1 MRTSLGGRITNKYN
15 LLFYLS
21 NYRMCFM
28 STVLVAAYRQDI
40 REHLRLANAYGCGIE
55 IQAFSHPQI
64 LDGEWRALLDE
75 YQHLLRDFD
84 GPLSFHGAFFDMSG
98 ASEDARVV
106 ALTQERYRLS
116 LDIAAELGARRVIF
130 HTSFLPMIRN
140 ERYRRRYIERDQA
153 FWAAL
158 GEEAAERDLWV
169 AVENMWDPTPAIL
182 SEIMRGIPASITNV
196 GICLD
201 VSHVYLYNNAQPF
214 DGWIKVL
221 EPYIVHIHMNNTL
234 GVIDEH
240 LALNV
245 SGGAINFS
253 RILPVIANLSRKPW
267 LVLEIDDPV
276 ALERSLRF
284 AKRVLG
290 ASFGEREQVE
300 AEK

>member
-1 MRTSLGGRITNKYN
+1 
-15 LLFYLS
+15 
-21 NYRMCFM
+21 M
-28 STVLVAAYRQDI
+28 STILVAAYRQDI
-40 REHLRLANAYGCGIE
+40 REHLRLAKVYGCGIE

-64 LDGEWRALLDE
+64 LDGDWRALLDV
-75 YQHLLRDFD
+75 YRHLLHDFD

-140 ERYRRRYIERDQA
+140 ERYRRQYIARDQV

-158 GEEAAERDLWV
+158 GEEAAGRDLRV

-182 SEIMRGIPASITNV
+182 AEIMRGIPASISNV
-196 GICLD
+196 GVCLD
-201 VSHVYLYNNAQPF
+201 VSHVHLYNNAQPF
-214 DGWIKVL
+214 AEWIKVL
-221 EPYIVHIHMNNTL
+221 EPHIDHVHMNNTL

-245 SGGAINFS
+245 SGGAINYS
-253 RILPVIANLSRKPW
+253 CILPVVANLSRAPW
-267 LVLEIDDPV
+267 LVLEIDEPV

-284 AKRVLG
+284 AKRILG
-290 ASFGEREQVE
+290 ASFGGR
-300 AEK
+300 

>member
-1 MRTSLGGRITNKYN
+1 
-15 LLFYLS
+15 
-21 NYRMCFM
+21 M
-28 STVLVAAYRQDI
+28 STVLVAVYRQDI
-40 REHLRLANAYGCGIE
+40 HEHLRLAKAYGCGVE

-64 LDGEWRALLDE
+64 LDGDWRALLNE

-98 ASEDARVV
+98 ASEDQRII
-106 ALTQERYRLS
+106 ALTRERYRMS
-116 LDIAAELGARRVIF
+116 LDIAAELGARKVVF

-140 ERYRRRYIERDQA
+140 EKYRRRYVARDRA
-153 FWAAL
+153 FWSAI

-169 AVENMWDPTPAIL
+169 VVENMWDPTPAIL
-182 SEIMRGIPASITNV
+182 AEIMQGIPASVSNV

-201 VSHVYLYNNAQPF
+201 ISHVYLYNNAHPF
-214 DGWIKVL
+214 AEWIEVL

-245 SGGAINFS
+245 SGGAIDYA
-253 RILPVIANLSRKPW
+253 RILPLVAKLPRRPW

-290 ASFGEREQVE
+290 ASFGTREPTE
-300 AEK
+300 YIKTYPPA

>member
-1 MRTSLGGRITNKYN
+1 
-15 LLFYLS
+15 
-21 NYRMCFM
+21 M

-40 REHLRLANAYGCGIE
+40 REHLRLANAYGCGLE
-55 IQAFSHPQI
+55 VQTFSRPQV

-98 ASEDARVV
+98 ASEDARVI
-106 ALTQERYRLS
+106 ALTKERYRLS
-116 LDIAAELGARRVIF
+116 LDIAAELGARKVIF

-140 ERYRRRYIERDQA
+140 ERYRQQYIKRDQA
-153 FWAAL
+153 FWAAM
-158 GEEAAERDLWV
+158 GEEAAKRDLWV
-169 AVENMWDPTPAIL
+169 VVENMWDPTPAIL
-182 SEIMRGIPASITNV
+182 AEIMRGIPVSVSNV

-201 VSHVYLYNNAQPF
+201 VSHVYLYNNAHPF
-214 DGWIKVL
+214 EEWLKGL
-221 EPYIVHIHMNNTL
+221 GPYIIHVHMNNSL

-245 SGGAINFS
+245 SGGAINYS
-253 RILPVIANLSRKPW
+253 CILPLVAKLPRKPW

-284 AKRVLG
+284 AKRILG
-290 ASFGEREQVE
+290 ASFGGGEPTEHIKKIHPP
-300 AEK
+300 A

>member
-1 MRTSLGGRITNKYN
+1 
-15 LLFYLS
+15 
-21 NYRMCFM
+21 M

-40 REHLRLANAYGCGIE
+40 HEHLRLAKAYGCGIE

-64 LDGEWRALLDE
+64 LDGDWRALLDE

-98 ASEDARVV
+98 ASEDQRVV
-106 ALTQERYRLS
+106 TLTRERYRMS
-116 LDIAAELGARRVIF
+116 LDIAAELGARKVVF

-140 ERYRRRYIERDQA
+140 EKYRRRYVERDRA
-153 FWAAL
+153 FWSAI

-169 AVENMWDPTPAIL
+169 VVENMWDSTPAIL
-182 SEIMRGIPASITNV
+182 SEIMQGISAPNV
-196 GICLD
+196 GVCLD
-201 VSHVYLYNNAQPF
+201 VSHVYLYNNAYPF
-214 DGWIKVL
+214 DEWIRVL
-221 EPYIVHIHMNNTL
+221 EPYIDHVHMNNTL

-253 RILPVIANLSRKPW
+253 YILPVVADLARKPW

-284 AKRVLG
+284 AQRVLG
-290 ASFGEREQVE
+290 ASFDGDE
-300 AEK
+300 

>member
-1 MRTSLGGRITNKYN
+1 
-15 LLFYLS
+15 
-21 NYRMCFM
+21 M

-40 REHLRLANAYGCGIE
+40 REHLRLANTYGCGIE
-55 IQAFSHPQI
+55 IQAFSCPQV
-64 LDGEWRALLDE
+64 LDGEWRVLLDE

-106 ALTQERYRLS
+106 ALTKERYRLS
-116 LDIAAELGARRVIF
+116 LDIAAELGARKVIF

-140 ERYRRRYIERDQA
+140 ERYRRQYIERDQA

-158 GEEAAERDLWV
+158 AEEATERDLWV
-169 AVENMWDPTPAIL
+169 VVENMWDPTPAIL
-182 SEIMRGIPASITNV
+182 AEIMQGIPTTVSNV

-201 VSHVYLYNNAQPF
+201 ISHVCLYNNAHPF
-214 DGWIKVL
+214 AEWIEVL

-240 LALNV
+240 LALNI
-245 SGGAINFS
+245 SGGAIDYA
-253 RILPVIANLSRKPW
+253 RILPLLANLARKPW

-290 ASFGEREQVE
+290 ASFGTREPTE
-300 AEK
+300 PIKTPPPA